1 LLLPWSKSWK
11 LLEVLGFVDCHR
23 SDEDEP
29 YGWQVQQGLNATC
42 SKQCHSISFHSI
54 TYIHINTH
62 ASFNIP
68 RVADP
73 APEDSMRYKNSS
85 VKPWLDRNGRVIW
98 PYSRIAMA
106 KIVRSQSFET
116 FMGIVIMLNILWLD
130 VAKVLGTKN

>member
-1 LLLPWSKSWK
+1 MRLAPNN
-11 LLEVLGFVDCHR
+11 VI
-23 SDEDEP
+23 P
-29 YGWQVQQGLNATC
+29 
-42 SKQCHSISFHSI
+42 FHSI
-54 TYIHINTH
+54 PFLYIHINTH

-73 APEDSMRYKNSS
+73 PEDSMRYKNSS

-130 VAKVLGTKN
+130 FLPKFGVAKKLIVKNMDDMHIYSSVPDGHPGFQGRYP